1 MCPVCLQ
8 RHPAVTYLFPVRR
21 RAVCDET
28 RLAISERRSNSS
40 CRLDGILANGPR
52 KRLLHANP
60 DAVFCLVTLVT
71 MSLFVVGTI
80 WLATKRGGS
89 LRRPS
94 FNRFPLN
101 FWYDPLEFLFVGTFT
116 TLAMAIGATLRLPAG
131 GTVGYW
137 MTAFYWC
144 IFGGWIIGQLI
155 GYAIYRER
163 IAPA

>member
-1 MCPVCLQ
+1 MKHIWPFLNVGAIVL
-8 RHPAVTYLFPVRR
+8 AVWTGYSRTAP
-21 RAVCDET
+21 E
-28 RLAISERRSNSS
+28 
-40 CRLDGILANGPR
+40 
-52 KRLLHANP
+52 RLLHANP
-60 DAVFCLVTLVT
+60 DALFCLVTLVT

-116 TLAMAIGATLRLPAG
+116 TLAIAIGATLRLPEG

-144 IFGGWIIGQLI
+144 IFAGWIIGQLI
-155 GYAIYRER
+155 GYAIYRDR
-163 IAPA
+163 ITPAQPIDEANGPIAK